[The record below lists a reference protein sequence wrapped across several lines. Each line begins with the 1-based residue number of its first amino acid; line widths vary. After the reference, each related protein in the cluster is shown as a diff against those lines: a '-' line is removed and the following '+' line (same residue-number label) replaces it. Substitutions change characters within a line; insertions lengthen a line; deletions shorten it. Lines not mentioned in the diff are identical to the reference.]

1 MPIKISAILAGAS
14 LVAGLAGISF
24 NFSDNPHQKELR
36 PTPSI
41 QNSSGAFGKAC
52 DVNHFKIFADDQ
64 NCLRAA
70 SQKIKNF
77 SDEFYNQ
84 LYSYAGI
91 DKNTN
96 RPADLA
102 RAWEKLSVPNSAEHE
117 KDIRTIRNYEVP
129 CSDVLTS
136 NIRDPAAPLRFSH
149 TTGYGAARYCL
160 ESAIRIA
167 KNNGLKIDFKAAT
180 DMLATIDDLYAHYD
194 QHPIGE
200 GSPAYGTKELINPF

>member
-1 MPIKISAILAGAS
+1 MPIKLSIILSGVS

-24 NFSDNPHQKELR
+24 NFNDKPHEKELR
-36 PTPSI
+36 PILST
-41 QNSSGAFGKAC
+41 QDSSGAFGKEC
-52 DVNHFKIFADDQ
+52 DVNNFKSFADDQ
-64 NCLRAA
+64 NCLRTA
-70 SQKIKNF
+70 SQKVKSF
-77 SDEFYNQ
+77 SDAFTNQ
-84 LYSYAGI
+84 LYNYAGL
-91 DKNTN
+91 DKNAN

-102 RAWEKLSVPNSAEHE
+102 KAWANLSVPNSAQHE
-117 KDIRTIRNYEVP
+117 KDIRTIRNYEIP
-129 CSDVLTS
+129 CSDVLNG

-167 KNNGLKIDFKAAT
+167 KNSGIKIDFKAAT
-180 DMLATIDDLYAHYD
+180 DMLSAIDDLYAHYD